1 MRLKV
6 IGKRAL
12 AGLLSIL
19 LVVGCCMTVG
29 LPKSRVWAAE
39 TTIVDSGT
47 CGADGD
53 NLTWTLKKN
62 VLTIY
67 GEGSMKNYD
76 FSYKNYT
83 PWHDSCDEITTII
96 LEDGAKNIGS
106 YAFAE
111 CNNLTDIFI
120 PDSVTSVGDSAFAA
134 CSNLVSITIP
144 NSITEIGIFAFFQC
158 YNLKNINIPIGV
170 TSIKDATFRECKS
183 LINITIPDSV
193 TNIGGGAFYGC
204 NSLTNITIPDSVTSI
219 GDGAFSCCSTLTNI
233 TIPNSVTGIG
243 AGAFE
248 NCTSLTNITILGNI
262 TSIDTNT
269 FIICTNLTDITIP
282 SSVTSIGDN
291 AFWDCA
297 SLTDVYY
304 TGTEKQWNEI
314 RIDSG
319 NADLT
324 NATIHFNST
333 GPGSG
338 SDDDGDGVL
347 EIIDQKTSAITLTE
361 NHSQTVTFSARKAEL
376 SADQVSV
383 QSQDESV
390 AAVRLENVD
399 ITNDTGK
406 VMQNLLGTLI
416 ITGIAPGQTQVIL
429 TYPGVVNTITVT
441 VEEYVE
447 PNIPGDF
454 NESTY
459 RADKLLEPDHPAY
472 ENMELTLGYL
482 QSSDETPSR
491 AFLTG
496 LSDSTFS
503 GAVTAWETMDALQ
516 MAVNDPT
523 KMIDETVKTQD
534 LYTAMILQ
542 CLKVSTES
550 GVTDA
555 LKDQTEIV
563 DTIQKRFTDTV
574 RAYTYFDAVDPS
586 SFASLSPAQKTEIN
600 ETMRTQFEEECP
612 LTLVNDAFE
621 VFNLGLDMFD
631 SLESYIEYVFSGIQ
645 LMALTDSTKAVLE
658 EMYDQ
663 CPASNTMLRSALADC
678 IEIMDSGTADFMAR
692 AAERGCVSVGW
703 QATKYYVG
711 ELWDSIY
718 KCAQTS
724 FPAVGYLM
732 AGYDAGKLISNALF
746 STDATITAYYNMSI
760 MMEIESVACSA
771 YRSLAS
777 NYQSSGSVE
786 DAEALLSCSDFL
798 FQVYDSDCVEAK
810 DFVDVL
816 DQAGLNKICGFFGCN
831 DNYDAVK
838 DSIEGLRTSNDL
850 GRYTVST
857 SWVHFLVDDYPSSDL
872 YDRYS
877 YLLDAEREKMVNKE
891 YRVACPVDV
900 LVYDQS
906 TGELAAAVIDGKISN
921 NDPENLTVIVDGEEK
936 IFWMAEGADYKL
948 TLIGS
953 DTGTM
958 DITVNEFDEE
968 ENVIRTVSYDEVP
981 LTNGKTYEA
990 TVNSQSL
997 EEGNYT
1003 LTDLSNSGTVTKTQ
1017 DTLDAGDTTY
1027 TLQVNLGIASV
1038 NGQQGSTLQVT
1049 LGQIVNLIAYVPD
1062 GYTFLGWTAEQGSV
1076 SFEDNTVSAT
1086 TFRMP
1091 AGNVTITANLQQTA
1105 NEPYDLNGDGMVNV
1119 ADVMSLAQFVVNER
1133 SGLIYDFNQDNIV
1146 DVLDVMFLAQEIVNM
1161 K

>member
-19 LVVGCCMTVG
+19 LVVGCCLVTGTKFNAIAQETEELYDVTELPSKIPDYPKTGQTYWVIFNEGWRDNRLEMSTVNIEGNASEVYAIWTGYNNKLEIVCPSNSIVSSYNQYHYTSTSWVFDREHDVFSSHATLLLASNIDIYDVNGNLVLKASEWPG
-29 LPKSRVWAAE
+29 LGYSNYNDSL
-39 TTIVDSGT
+39 TLTVDQSKLLNFGNSGT
-47 CGADGD
+47 
-53 NLTWTLKKN
+53 NLSEN
-62 VLTIY
+62 Q
-67 GEGSMKNYD
+67 
-76 FSYKNYT
+76 
-83 PWHDSCDEITTII
+83 
-96 LEDGAKNIGS
+96 
-106 YAFAE
+106 
-111 CNNLTDIFI
+111 
-120 PDSVTSVGDSAFAA
+120 
-134 CSNLVSITIP
+134 VSI
-144 NSITEIGIFAFFQC
+144 
-158 YNLKNINIPIGV
+158 V
-170 TSIKDATFRECKS
+170 
-183 LINITIPDSV
+183 
-193 TNIGGGAFYGC
+193 
-204 NSLTNITIPDSVTSI
+204 
-219 GDGAFSCCSTLTNI
+219 
-233 TIPNSVTGIG
+233 
-243 AGAFE
+243 
-248 NCTSLTNITILGNI
+248 
-262 TSIDTNT
+262 
-269 FIICTNLTDITIP
+269 
-282 SSVTSIGDN
+282 
-291 AFWDCA
+291 
-297 SLTDVYY
+297 
-304 TGTEKQWNEI
+304 
-314 RIDSG
+314 
-319 NADLT
+319 
-324 NATIHFNST
+324 
-333 GPGSG
+333 
-338 SDDDGDGVL
+338 
-347 EIIDQKTSAITLTE
+347 
-361 NHSQTVTFSARKAEL
+361 
-376 SADQVSV
+376 
-383 QSQDESV
+383 SQDESIAKV
-390 AAVRLENVD
+390 TLGNVGV
-399 ITNDTGK
+399 INSTGNNPL
-406 VMQNLLGTLI
+406 QTLFGTAT
-416 ITGIAPGQTQVIL
+416 ITGIAPGETQVIL

-441 VEEYVE
+441 VTEYVE
-447 PNIPGDF
+447 PNIPTSF
-454 NESTY
+454 NEATY
-459 RADKLLEPDHPAY
+459 QADKLLEPNHPANW
-472 ENMELTLGYL
+472 NMELILGYL

-496 LSDSTFS
+496 LSDSTFTT
-503 GAVTAWETMDALQ
+503 AVSAWETMDALQ
-516 MAVNDPT
+516 MALNDPT

-550 GVTDA
+550 GVVDA

-574 RAYTYFDAVDPS
+574 RAYTYFDAIDPS

-600 ETMRTQFEEECP
+600 EAMRKQFEEECP
-612 LTLVNDAFE
+612 LTLVNDVFE

-645 LMALTDSTKAVLE
+645 LMALTDSMKAVLE

-663 CPASNTMLRSALADC
+663 CPSDHTMLRSALANC
-678 IEIMDSGTADFMAR
+678 IQIMDSGTAEFMAR
-692 AAERGCVSVGW
+692 AAVRGYASVGW
-703 QATKYYVG
+703 QAAKYYTG
-711 ELWDSIY
+711 GLWDSIY

-746 STDATITAYYNMSI
+746 NTDATIVAYYNMSI
-760 MMEIESVACSA
+760 MTEIESVACNA

-810 DFVDVL
+810 DFVNAL
-816 DQAGLNKICGFFGCN
+816 DQSGINKICEFFHCEN
-831 DNYDAVK
+831 NYDAVR
-838 DSIEGLRTSNDL
+838 DSIESLRRSNDL
-850 GRYTVST
+850 GRYSVST
-857 SWVHFLVDDYPSSDL
+857 SWVHFLVDDYPGSDL

-906 TGELAAAVIDGKISN
+906 TGELVAAVIDGKISN

-936 IFWMAEGADYKL
+936 IFWMAEGTDYKL

-1003 LTDLSNSGTVTKTQ
+1003 LTDLSDSGSVVKTQ

-1027 TLQVNLGIASV
+1027 TLQVNLGIATV
-1038 NGQQGSTLQVT
+1038 NDQQGSTLQVT
-1049 LGQIVNLIAYVPD
+1049 PGQVVNLTAYVPE

-1076 SFEDNTVSAT
+1076 SFEDSTASAT

-1091 AGNVTITANLQQTA
+1091 ADNVTITANLQQTA
-1105 NEPYDLNGDGMVNV
+1105 NQPYDLNGDGMVNV
-1119 ADVMSLAQFVVNER
+1119 ADVMSLAQFVVNES
-1133 SGLIYDFNQDNIV
+1133 SGLTYDFNKDNIV